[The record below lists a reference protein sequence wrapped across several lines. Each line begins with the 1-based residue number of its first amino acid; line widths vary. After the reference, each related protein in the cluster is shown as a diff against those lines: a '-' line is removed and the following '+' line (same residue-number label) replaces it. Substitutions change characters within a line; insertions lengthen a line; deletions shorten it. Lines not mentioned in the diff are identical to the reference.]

1 MVANGD
7 YGIEGMVLQ
16 LQVDIQLFAIDALH

>member
-7 YGIEGMVLQ
+7 YGVERMVLQ